1 MGAAFWILFFEGDLI
16 EDSPSPKLRMEDVE
30 HDENGHI

>member
-1 MGAAFWILFFEGDLI
+1 MLNKSMGAAFWIFFGGDLI

-30 HDENGHI
+30 HD